1 MPNVLVVDDSAVD
14 RRLVCGL
21 FERDKSL
28 SVKSAVDGEDALA
41 KIEEEAPDLVV
52 TDLVMPK
59 VDGLKV
65 VEEIK
70 RRWPAVPVVL
80 MTSRGNEEIAT
91 EALTRGAAGYVSKS
105 RLEKDLIHT
114 VKNLLTI
121 TAGRTDFAYV
131 MEQMMSFEY
140 SLVTSNDW
148 SRINTIVRFLQD
160 GVAYMGLLDHTD
172 RTRLGVALTEALFNA
187 ILHGNLDIGSEI
199 REEGLIPFFELARS
213 RSQESPYRDR
223 RVFVEATCSRSD
235 CRFVIRDEGKGFD
248 VAALP
253 DPTDPANLERA
264 SGRGVR
270 LMQMFMDEV
279 TFNEAGNEVTMF
291 KRRDSD
297 AAAAI
302 STTGSKSSV

>member
-1 MPNVLVVDDSAVD
+1 M
-14 RRLVCGL
+14 
-21 FERDKSL
+21 
-28 SVKSAVDGEDALA
+28 
-41 KIEEEAPDLVV
+41 IEEEAPDLVV

-131 MEQMMSFEY
+131 MEQMRSFEY
-140 SLVTSNDW
+140 SLVTGNDW

-199 REEGLIPFFELARS
+199 REEGLIPFFEMAKS

-223 RVFVEATCSRSD
+223 RVFVGARCSRSD

-248 VAALP
+248 VSALP

-297 AAAAI
+297 AAA
-302 STTGSKSSV
+302 SPKRGR